1 MNCRQLFW
9 VVGFLALS
17 WCFVN
22 VGRTAVDPV
31 ESSAPQAAPQA
42 RTAHPNIIFILTD
55 DMALHDVEFMPKL
68 KKLLVEEGTTVS
80 NYFVTNSQCCPS
92 RSSILRGQYV
102 HNHGVESNSVGFK
115 RFYRL
120 GNEASTVGTWLR
132 AAGYRTGYMGKYLN
146 GYPDA
151 HNKIYMPPGWDEWF
165 VAIGGGGYKEFDYIL
180 NENGKLVKYGRAD
193 HDYLTDVIA
202 AKTVG
207 FIEEAVEKKKPFFLH
222 LAPFAP
228 HEPSVPAPR
237 HQTLFTDATAPRT
250 ASFNSK
256 NVSSK
261 PAYIRA
267 LPLLSQKEIAKMDQ
281 LYRRRLQS
289 LQAVDEMIKKIIET
303 LERTGELRHT
313 YIVFS
318 SDNGFHLGQHRLLQG
333 KQTPYDEDIRVPL
346 IIRGPDV
353 PAHRSITQLA
363 VETDLAAT
371 FADWASVVPPGF
383 VDGRSLEP
391 LLKKSLS
398 PSLEWREGVLI
409 EHQPGHEPFMSW
421 FEKRL
426 FMVKDKPRLTGY
438 RAVRSSRY
446 LFVQYQSGERE
457 FYDLLHDP
465 DELYNIVAKVDPI
478 WIKRYSLWL
487 DHLSN
492 CKGPDCRSAENAR
505 FGEMHTAP

>member
-1 MNCRQLFW
+1 
-9 VVGFLALS
+9 
-17 WCFVN
+17 
-22 VGRTAVDPV
+22 
-31 ESSAPQAAPQA
+31 
-42 RTAHPNIIFILTD
+42 
-55 DMALHDVEFMPKL
+55 
-68 KKLLVEEGTTVS
+68 
-80 NYFVTNSQCCPS
+80 
-92 RSSILRGQYV
+92 
-102 HNHGVESNSVGFK
+102 
-115 RFYRL
+115 
-120 GNEASTVGTWLR
+120 
-132 AAGYRTGYMGKYLN
+132 
-146 GYPDA
+146 
-151 HNKIYMPPGWDEWF
+151 
-165 VAIGGGGYKEFDYIL
+165 GG
-180 NENGKLVKYGRAD
+180 AD
-193 HDYLTDVIA
+193 HAYLTDVIA
-202 AKTVG
+202 AKTMG

-237 HQTLFTDATAPRT
+237 HQALFAEATAPRT
-250 ASFNSK
+250 TSFNAK
-256 NVSSK
+256 DVSSK

-267 LPLLSQKEIAKMDQ
+267 LPLLSQKGIAKMDQ

-313 YIVFS
+313 YIVFA

-353 PAHRSITQLA
+353 PARRSITQLA

-371 FADWASVVPPGF
+371 FADWASIVPPGF

-409 EHQPGHEPFMSW
+409 EHSPGHEPFMSW

-426 FMVKDKPRLTGY
+426 FLVKDKPRLTAY
-438 RAVRSSRY
+438 RAVRWSRY

-465 DELYNIVAKVDPI
+465 DELHNIVAKVDPI

-487 DHLSN
+487 DHFSN
-492 CKGPDCRSAENAR
+492 CKGPDCGNAEKGSFR
-505 FGEMHTAP
+505 GEQTAPFA